1 MGNCLV
7 TKLKGIV
14 QDEKLLKL
22 GEIRF
27 GVHKV
32 SSPSVNTQ
40 YCRFTSTRNQK
51 INIVGGHLT
60 DSNLTQ
66 NDGNQENII
75 ANQPY
80 GFIISNDDSTII
92 LSDKYALT
100 NITSYAIDD
109 FDLSSIKYCK
119 ELQELILLR
128 AGGTGDLKDLSGL
141 SKLTNLTLKS
151 EFVTGDISSI
161 INLPLTTLQ
170 LVSSLIT
177 GDIAILS
184 GKELSVIGI
193 EGTNI
198 SGSINNLTFPSIGW
212 FTSNTSITG
221 DIGTVTFNTEGSK
234 FNLNGNVNLGCDL
247 SNVKN
252 LIVIS
257 NGGKPSPVFTW
268 GSGTPSYI
276 LAMEGITME
285 HSSDVDN
292 MLNKQATLSLHPNA
306 NDVQEKKIDV
316 YCPEGRTSVSDSA
329 ITTLQGKGVTVSIR
343 TSM

>member
-1 MGNCLV
+1 MENCLV

-14 QDEKLLKL
+14 QDEKLLKI

-32 SSPSVNTQ
+32 PSPSINTQ
-40 YCRFTSTRNQK
+40 YCKFTSTRNQK
-51 INIVGGHLT
+51 INIVNGHFS
-60 DSNLTQ
+60 DSDLTQ
-66 NDGNQENII
+66 NNGNSDNIT
-75 ANQPY
+75 ANQQF

-109 FDLSSIKYCK
+109 FDLSTIKYCK

-128 AGGTGDLKDLSGL
+128 TGVTGDLKDLSGL

-151 EFVTGDISSI
+151 EFATGDISSI

-170 LVSSLIT
+170 LGSSLII
-177 GDIAILS
+177 GDISILS
-184 GKELSVIGI
+184 GKELSVIEIG
-193 EGTNI
+193 GTSI
-198 SGSINNLTFPSIGW
+198 SGSINNLTFPSVGW
-212 FTSNTSITG
+212 FTSNTAITG
-221 DIGTVTFNTEGSK
+221 DIGTVTFNTDGSK
-234 FNLNGNVNLGCDL
+234 FNSNGNVNLGCDL

-257 NGGKPSPVFTW
+257 NGSKQSPVFTW

-306 NDVQEKKIDV
+306 SDVQAKKIDV
-316 YCPEGRTSVSDSA
+316 YCPEGRTSASDSA

>member
-1 MGNCLV
+1 MGNCLI

-14 QDEKLLKL
+14 QDEKLLKI

-32 SSPSVNTQ
+32 SSPSDNTQ
-40 YCRFTSTRNQK
+40 YCKFISTRSQK
-51 INIVGGHLT
+51 INIVGGHFS
-60 DSNLTQ
+60 DSSLTQ
-66 NDGNQENII
+66 NNGNSGNIT
-75 ANQPY
+75 ANQQF
-80 GFIISNDDSTII
+80 GFLISNDDSTII

-119 ELQELILLR
+119 ELQELVLIR
-128 AGGTGDLKDLSGL
+128 AGVTGDLKDLSGL

-151 EFVTGDISSI
+151 EFATGDISDI
-161 INLPLTTLQ
+161 INLPLTTFQ
-170 LVSSLIT
+170 LESSLIT
-177 GDIAILS
+177 GDITILS
-184 GKELSVIGI
+184 GKELSTIEIG
-193 EGTNI
+193 GTSI
-198 SGSINNLTFPSIGW
+198 SGSINNLTFPSVVW
-212 FTSNTSITG
+212 FTSNTAITG
-221 DIGTVTFNTEGSK
+221 DLGTVTFNTDGSK

-252 LIVIS
+252 LILIS
-257 NGGKPSPVFTW
+257 NGGKQSPVFTW

-276 LAMEGITME
+276 LAMEAITMAS
-285 HSSDVDN
+285 SSDVDN

-306 NDVQEKKIDV
+306 NNVQSKKIDL
-316 YCPEGRTSVSDSA
+316 YCTEGRTSASDSA
-329 ITTLQGKGVTVSIR
+329 ISILQEKGVTVSVR